1 MLRNKTMIQKKQF
14 LGAFIMAAAFAGYT
28 FNGYADNGLIT
39 YSANTGT
46 KEVKYFGTLKK
57 ESFDVAMLLADKY
70 AKGKKIETIKV
81 PFPKDAEI
89 SNVKIWMTKKL
100 ALANKKNVADV
111 MTLDATMDD
120 STAIVKLATPYTI
133 DSDTL
138 YIGYSFDIDELTDR
152 TQLPISLIN
161 EKGVQGL
168 WTHSNR
174 TYRAWMD
181 KSTYGCSA
189 MQVELSGFNANDA
202 YFEGF
207 KDYYN
212 QVNIATPIKLT
223 LLNRGYKGIK
233 SIDYS
238 YSVGDKKGS
247 DRLTLDA
254 PIPAYLNASTEF
266 TITLPAIETKG
277 KYPVTFSIDKVN
289 GEANS
294 ETATANSTMAI
305 YNKLPKHRPVMEEFT
320 GTWCGNCARGWVGLE
335 VMTRL
340 HPDFIALAYHSGD
353 VMQVMPVDRFLGFNK
368 DLGYPSANLDRSYTE
383 LDPYY
388 GVSME
393 PFGIEEEWKKQA
405 EILAPASLETEA
417 AFTPDGKN
425 IKAKATLEF
434 PEAAND
440 ADKYSVEFV
449 LVADSLHGEGQAWEQ
464 SNYLEDNDTKAHFPF
479 PEADIFFAGSSSIP
493 NMHYNDVVV
502 ATTRLR
508 DGLIKLPAKVEA
520 EKAFSIEGTI
530 SEVDSIKNMANYP
543 VIQDSKNLRIVAL
556 LINEKG
562 QIVNGAKAKV
572 TGYETTGIRNINTNA
587 AEADV
592 PAIYNLQGH
601 RLQTMQ
607 KGLNIIRTKD
617 GKTKK
622 VML

>member
-1 MLRNKTMIQKKQF
+1 MIQKKHF
-14 LGAFIMAAAFAGYT
+14 IGAFIMAAAFAGYT
-28 FNGYADNGLIT
+28 FNGYANDGLVT

-46 KEVKYFGTLKK
+46 KEVKYFGTAKK

-70 AKGKKIETIKV
+70 TKGKKIETIKV
-81 PFPKDAEI
+81 PFPKNAEI
-89 SNVKIWMTKKL
+89 GNVKIWLTKKL
-100 ALANKKNVADV
+100 TLENKKNVADV
-111 MTLDATMDD
+111 MSLDATMDD
-120 STAIVKLATPYTI
+120 STAIVKFATPYTI

-138 YIGYSFDIDELTDR
+138 YIGYSFDVVELTER

-168 WTHSNR
+168 WTHSSR
-174 TYRAWMD
+174 TYRSWLD

-212 QVNIATPIKLT
+212 QVNIATPINLT
-223 LLNRGYKGIK
+223 LLNRGYNGIK

-238 YSVGDKKGS
+238 YSVGDKKVS

-254 PIPAYLNASTEF
+254 PIPACLNASTEF
-266 TITLPAIETKG
+266 TVTLPAIEAKG

-294 ETATANSTMAI
+294 EVATANSTMAI

-320 GTWCGNCARGWVGLE
+320 GTWCGNCARGWIGLE

-353 VMQVMPVDRFLGFNK
+353 VMQVIDQKLFLGFDTENPS
-368 DLGYPSANLDRSYTE
+368 YPMANIDRVYTDI
-383 LDPYY
+383 DPYY
-388 GVSME
+388 GADMT
-393 PFGIEEEWKKQA
+393 PFGIEELWNKRA

-417 AFTPDGKN
+417 AFTPDGKD

-449 LVADSLHGEGQAWEQ
+449 LVTDGLHGEGQAWEQ
-464 SNYLEDNDTKAHFPF
+464 SNYLEENEKGDYPF

-508 DGLIKLPAKVEA
+508 NGLIKLPAKVEA

-556 LINEKG
+556 LLNEKG

-587 AEADV
+587 AEVDV

>member
-1 MLRNKTMIQKKQF
+1 MIQKKHF
-14 LGAFIMAAAFAGYT
+14 IGAFIMAAAFAGYT
-28 FNGYADNGLIT
+28 FNGYADNGLVT

-46 KEVKYFGTLKK
+46 KEVKYFGTAKK

-70 AKGKKIETIKV
+70 TKGKKIETIKV
-81 PFPKDAEI
+81 PFPKNAEI
-89 SNVKIWMTKKL
+89 GNVKIWLTKKL
-100 ALANKKNVADV
+100 TLENKKNVADV
-111 MTLDATMDD
+111 MSLDATMDD
-120 STAIVKLATPYTI
+120 STAIVKFATPYTI

-138 YIGYSFDIDELTDR
+138 YIGYSFDVVELTER

-168 WTHSNR
+168 WTHSSR
-174 TYRAWMD
+174 TYRSWLD

-212 QVNIATPIKLT
+212 QVNIATPINLT
-223 LLNRGYKGIK
+223 LLNRGYNGIK

-238 YSVGDKKGS
+238 YSVGDKKVS
-247 DRLTLDA
+247 DHLTLDA
-254 PIPAYLNASTEF
+254 PIPACLNASTEF
-266 TITLPAIETKG
+266 TVTLPAIEAKG

-294 ETATANSTMAI
+294 EVATANSTMAI

-320 GTWCGNCARGWVGLE
+320 GTWCGNCARGWIGLE

-353 VMQVMPVDRFLGFNK
+353 VMQVIDQKQFLGFDTENPS
-368 DLGYPSANLDRSYTE
+368 YPMANIDRVYTDI
-383 LDPYY
+383 DPYY
-388 GVSME
+388 GADMT
-393 PFGIEEEWKKQA
+393 PFGIEEIWKKQA

-417 AFTPDGKN
+417 AFTPDGKD
-425 IKAKATLEF
+425 IKAKAILEF
-434 PEAAND
+434 PEDAND

-449 LVADSLHGEGQAWEQ
+449 LVTDGLHGEGQAWEQ
-464 SNYLEDNDTKAHFPF
+464 SNYLEENEKGDYPF

-508 DGLIKLPAKVEA
+508 NGLIKLPAKVEA

-530 SEVDSIKNMANYP
+530 TEVDSIKNMANYP

-556 LINEKG
+556 LLNEKG
-562 QIVNGAKAKV
+562 EIVNGAQAKV
-572 TGYETTGIRNINTNA
+572 TGYETTGIRNINNNA

-622 VML
+622 VMR

>member
-1 MLRNKTMIQKKQF
+1 MIQKKHF
-14 LGAFIMAAAFAGYT
+14 LGAFIMAAAFAGYSSDS
-28 FNGYADNGLIT
+28 YADNGLIT
-39 YSANTGT
+39 YSANNGT
-46 KEVKYFGTLKK
+46 KEVKYFGTNKK

-89 SNVKIWMTKKL
+89 GNVKIWLTKKL
-100 ALANKKNVADV
+100 TLVNKKNVPDV
-111 MTLDATMDD
+111 MSLDATMND
-120 STAIVKLATPYTI
+120 STAIVKLTTPYTI

-138 YIGYSFDIDELTDR
+138 YIGYSFDVVELTDK

-174 TYRAWMD
+174 TYRSWLD

-189 MQVELSGFNANDA
+189 IQVELSGFNANDA

-223 LLNRGYKGIK
+223 LLNRGYNGIK

-247 DRLTLDA
+247 DRLTLDT

-266 TITLPAIETKG
+266 TITLPAIEAKG

-289 GEANS
+289 GETNS
-294 ETATANSTMAI
+294 ETATANSTMEI
-305 YNKLPKHRPVMEEFT
+305 FNKLPKHRPVMEEFT
-320 GTWCGNCARGWVGLE
+320 GTWCGNCARGWIGLE

-353 VMQVMPVDRFLGFNK
+353 VMQVMPVNSFPGFNK
-368 DLGYPSANLDRSYTE
+368 DLGYPSANLDRSYEE

-464 SNYLEDNDTKAHFPF
+464 SNYLEDNDIKDNYPF
-479 PEADIFFAGSSSIP
+479 PEANIFFAGSSSIQ

-530 SEVDSIKNMANYP
+530 SEVDSIKNEANYP

-592 PAIYNLQGH
+592 PAIYNIQGH

>member
-1 MLRNKTMIQKKQF
+1 MIQKKHF
-14 LGAFIMAAAFAGYT
+14 LGAFIMAAAFAGYSSDS
-28 FNGYADNGLIT
+28 YADNGLIT
-39 YSANTGT
+39 YSANNGT
-46 KEVKYFGTLKK
+46 KEVKYFGTNKK

-89 SNVKIWMTKKL
+89 GNVKIWLTKKL
-100 ALANKKNVADV
+100 TLVNKKNVPDV
-111 MTLDATMDD
+111 MSLDAKMDD

-138 YIGYSFDIDELTDR
+138 YIGYSFDVVELTDK

-174 TYRAWMD
+174 TYRSWMD
-181 KSTYGCSA
+181 KSLYGCSA
-189 MQVELSGFNANDA
+189 IQVELSGFNANDA

-223 LLNRGYKGIK
+223 LLNRGYNGIK

-247 DRLTLDA
+247 DRLTLDT
-254 PIPAYLNASTEF
+254 PTPAYLNASTEF
-266 TITLPAIETKG
+266 TITLPAIEAKG

-320 GTWCGNCARGWVGLE
+320 GTWCGNCARGWIGLE

-353 VMQVMPVDRFLGFNK
+353 VMQVIDQKLFLGFDTENPS
-368 DLGYPSANLDRSYTE
+368 YPMANIDRVYTDI
-383 LDPYY
+383 DPYY
-388 GVSME
+388 GADMT
-393 PFGIEEEWKKQA
+393 PFGIEKLWKKQA

-425 IKAKATLEF
+425 IKAKAILEF

-464 SNYLEDNDTKAHFPF
+464 SNYLEDNDTQSNYPF
-479 PEADIFFAGSSSIP
+479 PEANIFFAGSSSIP

-520 EKAFSIEGTI
+520 EKAFCIEGTI
-530 SEVDSIKNMANYP
+530 SEVDTIKNKANYP

-556 LINEKG
+556 LLNEKG

>member
-1 MLRNKTMIQKKQF
+1 MIQKKHF
-14 LGAFIMAAAFAGYT
+14 IGAFIMAAAFAGYT
-28 FNGYADNGLIT
+28 FNGYADNGLVT

-46 KEVKYFGTLKK
+46 KEVKYFGTAKK

-70 AKGKKIETIKV
+70 TKGKKIETIKV
-81 PFPKDAEI
+81 PFPKNAEI
-89 SNVKIWMTKKL
+89 GNVKIWLTKKL
-100 ALANKKNVADV
+100 TLENKKNVADV
-111 MTLDATMDD
+111 MSLDATMDD
-120 STAIVKLATPYTI
+120 STAIVKFATPYTI

-138 YIGYSFDIDELTDR
+138 YIGYSFDVVELTER

-168 WTHSNR
+168 WTHSSR
-174 TYRAWMD
+174 TYRSWLD
-181 KSTYGCSA
+181 KSIYGCSA
-189 MQVELSGFNANDA
+189 IQVELSGFNANDA

-212 QVNIATPIKLT
+212 QVNIATPINLT
-223 LLNRGYKGIK
+223 LLNRGYNGIK

-238 YSVGDKKGS
+238 YSVGDKKVS
-247 DRLTLDA
+247 DHLTLDA
-254 PIPAYLNASTEF
+254 PIPACLNASTEF
-266 TITLPAIETKG
+266 TVTLPAIEAKG

-294 ETATANSTMAI
+294 EVATANSTMAI

-320 GTWCGNCARGWVGLE
+320 GTWCGNCARGWIGLE

-353 VMQVMPVDRFLGFNK
+353 VMQVIDQKNFLGFDTENPA
-368 DLGYPSANLDRSYTE
+368 YPMANIDRVYTDI
-383 LDPYY
+383 DPYY
-388 GVSME
+388 GADMT
-393 PFGIEEEWKKQA
+393 PFGIEEIWKKQA

-417 AFTPDGKN
+417 AFTPDGKD
-425 IKAKATLEF
+425 IKAKAILEF
-434 PEAAND
+434 PEDAND

-449 LVADSLHGEGQAWEQ
+449 LVTDGLHGEGQAWEQ
-464 SNYLEDNDTKAHFPF
+464 SNYLEENEKGDYPF

-508 DGLIKLPAKVEA
+508 NGLIKLPAKVEA

-530 SEVDSIKNMANYP
+530 TEVDSIKNMANYP

-556 LINEKG
+556 LLNEKG
-562 QIVNGAKAKV
+562 EIVNGAQAKV
-572 TGYETTGIRNINTNA
+572 TGYETTGIRNINNNA

-622 VML
+622 VMR

>member
-1 MLRNKTMIQKKQF
+1 MIQKKHF
-14 LGAFIMAAAFAGYT
+14 LGAFIIAAAFAGYT
-28 FNGYADNGLIT
+28 FNSYADNGLIK

-46 KEVKYFGTLKK
+46 KEVKYFGSMKK
-57 ESFDVAMLLADKY
+57 ESYDVAMLLTDKQ
-70 AKGKKIETIKV
+70 AKGKKIESIKV

-89 SNVKIWMTKKL
+89 SNIKIWITKKL
-100 ALANKKNVADV
+100 TLKGKDNVADV
-111 MTLDATMDD
+111 MSMAATMDD

-133 DSDTL
+133 DSDSL
-138 YIGYSFDIDELTDR
+138 YIGYSFDVDTLTDK
-152 TQLPISLIN
+152 TKIPVSLIN

-168 WTHSNR
+168 WMHSSR
-174 TYRAWMD
+174 TYRKWLD
-181 KSTYGCSA
+181 KATYGCSA
-189 MQVELSGFNANDA
+189 MQVEMSGFEANVA

-212 QVNIATPIKLT
+212 QVNIATQIKLT
-223 LLNRGYKGIK
+223 LLNRGYNGIK

-238 YSVGDKKGS
+238 YSVGDKKVS
-247 DRLTLDA
+247 DHLTLEA
-254 PIPAYLNASTEF
+254 PIPACLNASTEF

-294 ETATANSTMAI
+294 VTATANSTLAI

-320 GTWCGNCARGWVGLE
+320 GTWCGNCARGWIGLE

-353 VMQVMPVDRFLGFNK
+353 VMQVIDQKLFLGFDTENPS
-368 DLGYPSANLDRSYTE
+368 YPMANIDRVYTDI
-383 LDPYY
+383 DPYY
-388 GVSME
+388 GAEMT
-393 PFGIEEEWKKQA
+393 PFGIEELWTKQA

-417 AFTPDGKN
+417 AFTTDGKD
-425 IKAKATLEF
+425 IKAKAILEF
-434 PEAAND
+434 PEDIND

-449 LVADSLHGEGQAWEQ
+449 LVTDSLHGEGQAWEQ
-464 SNYLEDNDTKAHFPF
+464 SNYLEENEKGDYPF
-479 PEADIFFAGSSSIP
+479 PEADIFFSGSSSIP

-520 EKAFSIEGTI
+520 EKAFTIEGTI
-530 SEVDSIKNMANYP
+530 AEVDSIKNMANYP

-556 LINEKG
+556 LLNEKG
-562 QIVNGAKAKV
+562 QIMNGAKAKV

>member
-1 MLRNKTMIQKKQF
+1 MIQKKHF
-14 LGAFIMAAAFAGYT
+14 FGAFIMAAAFAGYT

-46 KEVKYFGTLKK
+46 KEVKYFGTNKK

-70 AKGKKIETIKV
+70 TKGKKIETIKV
-81 PFPKDAEI
+81 PFPKNAEI
-89 SNVKIWMTKKL
+89 GNVKIWLTKKL
-100 ALANKKNVADV
+100 TLENKKNVADV
-111 MTLDATMDD
+111 MSLDATMDD
-120 STAIVKLATPYTI
+120 STAIVKFATPYTI

-138 YIGYSFDIDELTDR
+138 YIGYSFDVVELTER

-168 WTHSNR
+168 WTHSSR
-174 TYRAWMD
+174 TYRSWLD

-212 QVNIATPIKLT
+212 QVNIATPINLT
-223 LLNRGYKGIK
+223 LLNRGYNGIK

-238 YSVGDKKGS
+238 YSVGDKKVS
-247 DRLTLDA
+247 DHLTLEA
-254 PIPAYLNASTEF
+254 PIPACLNASTEF
-266 TITLPAIETKG
+266 TVTLPAIEAKG

-294 ETATANSTMAI
+294 EVATANSTMAI

-320 GTWCGNCARGWVGLE
+320 GTWCGNCARGWIGLE

-353 VMQVMPVDRFLGFNK
+353 VMQVIDQKDFLGFDTENPA
-368 DLGYPSANLDRSYTE
+368 YPMANIDRVYTDI
-383 LDPYY
+383 DPYY
-388 GVSME
+388 GADMT
-393 PFGIEEEWKKQA
+393 PFGIEEIWKKQA

-417 AFTPDGKN
+417 AFTPDGKD
-425 IKAKATLEF
+425 IKAKAILEF
-434 PEAAND
+434 PEDTND

-449 LVADSLHGEGQAWEQ
+449 LVTDGLHGEGQAWEQ
-464 SNYLEDNDTKAHFPF
+464 SNYLEENEKGDYPF

-508 DGLIKLPAKVEA
+508 NGLIKLPAKVEA

-530 SEVDSIKNMANYP
+530 TEVDSIKNMANYP

-556 LINEKG
+556 LLNEKG
-562 QIVNGAKAKV
+562 EIVNGAQAKV
-572 TGYETTGIRNINTNA
+572 TGYETTGIRNFNNNA
-587 AEADV
+587 TEADV

>member
-1 MLRNKTMIQKKQF
+1 MIQKKHF

-28 FNGYADNGLIT
+28 FNGYANDGLVT

-46 KEVKYFGTLKK
+46 KEVKYFGTAKK

-70 AKGKKIETIKV
+70 TKGKKIETIKV
-81 PFPKDAEI
+81 PFPKNAEI
-89 SNVKIWMTKKL
+89 GNVKIWLTKKL

-120 STAIVKLATPYTI
+120 STAIVKFATPYTI

-138 YIGYSFDIDELTDR
+138 YIGYSFDVVELTER

-168 WTHSNR
+168 WTHSSR
-174 TYRAWMD
+174 TYRSWLD

-212 QVNIATPIKLT
+212 QVNIATPINLT
-223 LLNRGYKGIK
+223 LLNRGYNGIK

-238 YSVGDKKGS
+238 YSVGDKKVS
-247 DRLTLDA
+247 DHLTLDA
-254 PIPAYLNASTEF
+254 PIPACLNASTEF
-266 TITLPAIETKG
+266 TVTLPAIEAKG

-294 ETATANSTMAI
+294 EVATANSTMAI

-320 GTWCGNCARGWVGLE
+320 GTWCGNCARGWIGLE

-353 VMQVMPVDRFLGFNK
+353 VMQVIDQKLFLGFDTENPS
-368 DLGYPSANLDRSYTE
+368 YPMANIDRVYTDI
-383 LDPYY
+383 DPYY
-388 GVSME
+388 GADMT
-393 PFGIEEEWKKQA
+393 PFGIEEIWKKQA

-417 AFTPDGKN
+417 AFTPDGKD
-425 IKAKATLEF
+425 IKAKAILEF
-434 PEAAND
+434 PEDAND

-449 LVADSLHGEGQAWEQ
+449 LVTDGLHGEGQAWEQ
-464 SNYLEDNDTKAHFPF
+464 SNYLEENEKGDYPF

-530 SEVDSIKNMANYP
+530 TEVDSIKNMANYP
-543 VIQDSKNLRIVAL
+543 VIQDSKNLRIAAL
-556 LINEKG
+556 LLNEKG
-562 QIVNGAKAKV
+562 EIVNGAQAKV
-572 TGYETTGIRNINTNA
+572 TGYETTGIRNINNNA

>member
-1 MLRNKTMIQKKQF
+1 MIQKKHF
-14 LGAFIMAAAFAGYT
+14 IGAFIMAAAFAGYT
-28 FNGYADNGLIT
+28 FNGYANDGLVT

-46 KEVKYFGTLKK
+46 KEVKYFGTAKK

-70 AKGKKIETIKV
+70 TKGKKIETIKV
-81 PFPKDAEI
+81 PFPKNAEI
-89 SNVKIWMTKKL
+89 GNVKIWLTKKL
-100 ALANKKNVADV
+100 TLENKKNVADV

-120 STAIVKLATPYTI
+120 STAIVKFATPYTI

-138 YIGYSFDIDELTDR
+138 YIGYSFDVVELTER

-168 WTHSNR
+168 WTHSSR
-174 TYRAWMD
+174 TYRSWLD

-212 QVNIATPIKLT
+212 QVNIATPINLT
-223 LLNRGYKGIK
+223 LLNRGYNGIK

-238 YSVGDKKGS
+238 YSVGDKKVS
-247 DRLTLDA
+247 DHLTLDA
-254 PIPAYLNASTEF
+254 PIPACLNASNEF
-266 TITLPAIETKG
+266 TVTLPAIEAKG

-294 ETATANSTMAI
+294 EVATANSTMAI

-320 GTWCGNCARGWVGLE
+320 GTWCGNCARGWIGLE

-353 VMQVMPVDRFLGFNK
+353 VMQVIDQKNFLGFDTENPA
-368 DLGYPSANLDRSYTE
+368 YPMANIDRVYTDI
-383 LDPYY
+383 DPYY
-388 GVSME
+388 GADMT
-393 PFGIEEEWKKQA
+393 PFGIEEIWKKQA

-417 AFTPDGKN
+417 AFTPDGKD
-425 IKAKATLEF
+425 IKAKAILEF
-434 PEAAND
+434 PEDVND

-449 LVADSLHGEGQAWEQ
+449 LVTDGLHGEGQAWEQ
-464 SNYLEDNDTKAHFPF
+464 SNYLEENEKGDYPF

-520 EKAFSIEGTI
+520 EKAFCIEGTI
-530 SEVDSIKNMANYP
+530 TEVDSIKNMANYP

-556 LINEKG
+556 LLNEKG
-562 QIVNGAKAKV
+562 EIVNGAQAKV
-572 TGYETTGIRNINTNA
+572 TGYETTGIRNINNNA

>member
-1 MLRNKTMIQKKQF
+1 MIQKKHF

-28 FNGYADNGLIT
+28 FNGYANDGLVT

-46 KEVKYFGTLKK
+46 KEVKYFGTAKK

-70 AKGKKIETIKV
+70 TKGKKIETIKV
-81 PFPKDAEI
+81 PFPKNAEI
-89 SNVKIWMTKKL
+89 GNVKIWLTKKL
-100 ALANKKNVADV
+100 TLENKKNVADV

-120 STAIVKLATPYTI
+120 STAIVKFATPYTI

-138 YIGYSFDIDELTDR
+138 YIGYSFDVVELTER

-168 WTHSNR
+168 WTHSSR
-174 TYRAWMD
+174 TYRSWLD

-223 LLNRGYKGIK
+223 LLNRGYNGIK

-238 YSVGDKKGS
+238 YSVGDKKVS
-247 DRLTLDA
+247 DHLTLDA
-254 PIPAYLNASTEF
+254 PIPACLNASTEF
-266 TITLPAIETKG
+266 TVTLPAIEAKG

-294 ETATANSTMAI
+294 EVATANSTMAI

-320 GTWCGNCARGWVGLE
+320 GTWCGNCARGWIGLE

-353 VMQVMPVDRFLGFNK
+353 VMQVIDQKQFLGFDTENPS
-368 DLGYPSANLDRSYTE
+368 YPMANIDRVYTDI
-383 LDPYY
+383 DPYY
-388 GVSME
+388 GADMT
-393 PFGIEEEWKKQA
+393 PFGIEEIWKKQA

-417 AFTPDGKN
+417 AFTPDGN
-425 IKAKATLEF
+425 DIKAKAILEF
-434 PEAAND
+434 PEDAND

-449 LVADSLHGEGQAWEQ
+449 LVTDGLHGEGQAWEQ
-464 SNYLEDNDTKAHFPF
+464 SNYLEENEKGDYPF

-556 LINEKG
+556 LLNEKG
-562 QIVNGAKAKV
+562 QIVNGAQAKV
-572 TGYETTGIRNINTNA
+572 TGYETTGIRNINNNA

>member
-1 MLRNKTMIQKKQF
+1 MIQKKHF

-28 FNGYADNGLIT
+28 FNGYANDGLVT

-46 KEVKYFGTLKK
+46 KEVKYFGTAKK

-70 AKGKKIETIKV
+70 TKGKKIETIKV
-81 PFPKDAEI
+81 PFPKNAEI
-89 SNVKIWMTKKL
+89 GNVKIWLTKKL
-100 ALANKKNVADV
+100 TLENKKNVADV
-111 MTLDATMDD
+111 MSLDATMDD
-120 STAIVKLATPYTI
+120 STAIVKFATPYTI

-138 YIGYSFDIDELTDR
+138 YIGYSFDVVELTER

-168 WTHSNR
+168 WTHSSR
-174 TYRAWMD
+174 TYRSWLD

-212 QVNIATPIKLT
+212 QVNIATPINLT
-223 LLNRGYKGIK
+223 LLNRGYNGIK

-238 YSVGDKKGS
+238 YSVGDKKVS
-247 DRLTLDA
+247 DHLTLDA
-254 PIPAYLNASTEF
+254 PIPACLNASTEF
-266 TITLPAIETKG
+266 TVTLPAIEAKG

-294 ETATANSTMAI
+294 EVATANSTMAI

-320 GTWCGNCARGWVGLE
+320 GTWCGNCARGWIGLE

-353 VMQVMPVDRFLGFNK
+353 VMQVIDQKNFLGFDTENPS
-368 DLGYPSANLDRSYTE
+368 YPMANIDRVYTDI
-383 LDPYY
+383 DPYY
-388 GVSME
+388 GADMT
-393 PFGIEEEWKKQA
+393 PFGIEKLWKKQA

-417 AFTPDGKN
+417 AFTPDGKD
-425 IKAKATLEF
+425 IKAKAILEF
-434 PEAAND
+434 PEDAND
-440 ADKYSVEFV
+440 ADKYSIEFV
-449 LVADSLHGEGQAWEQ
+449 LVTDGLHGEGQAWEQ
-464 SNYLEDNDTKAHFPF
+464 SNYLEENEKGDYPF

-520 EKAFSIEGTI
+520 EKAFCIEGTI
-530 SEVDSIKNMANYP
+530 TEVDSIKNMANYP

-556 LINEKG
+556 LLNEKG
-562 QIVNGAKAKV
+562 EIVNGAQAKV

-622 VML
+622 VMR

>member
-1 MLRNKTMIQKKQF
+1 MIQKKHF

-28 FNGYADNGLIT
+28 FNGYANDGLVT

-46 KEVKYFGTLKK
+46 KEVKYFGTAKK

-70 AKGKKIETIKV
+70 TKGKKIETIKV
-81 PFPKDAEI
+81 PFPKNAEI
-89 SNVKIWMTKKL
+89 GNVKIWLTKKL
-100 ALANKKNVADV
+100 TLENKKNVADV

-138 YIGYSFDIDELTDR
+138 YIGYSFDVVELTER

-168 WTHSNR
+168 WTHSSR
-174 TYRAWMD
+174 TYRSWLD

-212 QVNIATPIKLT
+212 QVNIATPINLT
-223 LLNRGYKGIK
+223 LLNRGYNGIK

-238 YSVGDKKGS
+238 YSVGDKKVS
-247 DRLTLDA
+247 DHLTLEA
-254 PIPAYLNASTEF
+254 PIPACLNASTEF
-266 TITLPAIETKG
+266 TVTVPAIEAKG
-277 KYPVTFSIDKVN
+277 KYPVTFSLDKVN

-294 ETATANSTMAI
+294 EVATANSTMAI

-320 GTWCGNCARGWVGLE
+320 GTWCGNCARGWIGLE

-353 VMQVMPVDRFLGFNK
+353 VMQVIDQKLFLGFDTENPS
-368 DLGYPSANLDRSYTE
+368 YPMANIDRVYTDI
-383 LDPYY
+383 DPYY
-388 GVSME
+388 GADMT
-393 PFGIEEEWKKQA
+393 PFGIEEIWKKQA

-417 AFTPDGKN
+417 AFTPDGKD
-425 IKAKATLEF
+425 IKAKAILEF
-434 PEAAND
+434 PEDTND

-449 LVADSLHGEGQAWEQ
+449 LVTDGLHGEGQAWEQ
-464 SNYLEDNDTKAHFPF
+464 SNYLEENEKGDYPF

-520 EKAFSIEGTI
+520 EKAFTIEGTI
-530 SEVDSIKNMANYP
+530 AEVDSIKNMANYP

-556 LINEKG
+556 LLNEKG
-562 QIVNGAKAKV
+562 EIVNGAQAKV

-587 AEADV
+587 TEADV

>member
-1 MLRNKTMIQKKQF
+1 MIQKKHF

-28 FNGYADNGLIT
+28 FNGYANDGLVT

-46 KEVKYFGTLKK
+46 KEVKYFGTAKK

-70 AKGKKIETIKV
+70 TKGKKIETIKV
-81 PFPKDAEI
+81 PFPKNAEI
-89 SNVKIWMTKKL
+89 GNVKIWLTKKL
-100 ALANKKNVADV
+100 TLENKKNVADV

-120 STAIVKLATPYTI
+120 STAIVKFATPYTI

-138 YIGYSFDIDELTDR
+138 YIGYSFDVVELTER

-168 WTHSNR
+168 WTHSSR
-174 TYRAWMD
+174 TYRSWLD

-223 LLNRGYKGIK
+223 LLNRGYNGIK

-238 YSVGDKKGS
+238 YSVGDKKVS
-247 DRLTLDA
+247 DHLTLDA
-254 PIPAYLNASTEF
+254 PIPACLNASTEF
-266 TITLPAIETKG
+266 TVTLPAIEAKG

-294 ETATANSTMAI
+294 EVATANSTMAI

-320 GTWCGNCARGWVGLE
+320 GTWCGNCARGWIGLE

-353 VMQVMPVDRFLGFNK
+353 VMQVIDQKNFLGFDTENPA
-368 DLGYPSANLDRSYTE
+368 YPMANIDRVYTDI
-383 LDPYY
+383 DPYY
-388 GVSME
+388 GADMT
-393 PFGIEEEWKKQA
+393 PFGIEEIWKKQA

-417 AFTPDGKN
+417 AFTPDGKD
-425 IKAKATLEF
+425 IKAKAILEF
-434 PEAAND
+434 PEDVND

-449 LVADSLHGEGQAWEQ
+449 LVTDGLHGEGQAWEQ
-464 SNYLEDNDTKAHFPF
+464 SNYLEENEKGDYPF

-508 DGLIKLPAKVEA
+508 NGLIKLPAKVEA

-556 LINEKG
+556 LLNEKG
-562 QIVNGAKAKV
+562 QIVNGAQAKV

>member
-1 MLRNKTMIQKKQF
+1 MIQKKHF

-28 FNGYADNGLIT
+28 FNGYANDGLVT

-46 KEVKYFGTLKK
+46 KEVKYFGTAKK

-70 AKGKKIETIKV
+70 TKGKKIETIKV
-81 PFPKDAEI
+81 PFPKNAEI
-89 SNVKIWMTKKL
+89 GNVKIWLTKKL
-100 ALANKKNVADV
+100 TLENKKNVADV

-120 STAIVKLATPYTI
+120 STAIVKFATPYTI

-138 YIGYSFDIDELTDR
+138 YIGYSFDVVELTER

-168 WTHSNR
+168 WTHSSR
-174 TYRAWMD
+174 TYRSWLD

-212 QVNIATPIKLT
+212 QVNIATPINLT
-223 LLNRGYKGIK
+223 LLNRGYNGIK

-238 YSVGDKKGS
+238 YSVGDKKVS
-247 DRLTLDA
+247 DHLTLDA
-254 PIPAYLNASTEF
+254 PIPACLNASTEF
-266 TITLPAIETKG
+266 TVTLPAIEAKG

-294 ETATANSTMAI
+294 EVATANSTMAI

-320 GTWCGNCARGWVGLE
+320 GTWCGNCARGWIGLE

-353 VMQVMPVDRFLGFNK
+353 VMQVIDQKQFLGFDTENPS
-368 DLGYPSANLDRSYTE
+368 YPMANIDRVYTDI
-383 LDPYY
+383 DPYY
-388 GVSME
+388 GADMT
-393 PFGIEEEWKKQA
+393 PFGIEELWNKRA

-417 AFTPDGKN
+417 AFTPDGKD

-449 LVADSLHGEGQAWEQ
+449 LVTDGLHGEGQAWEQ
-464 SNYLEDNDTKAHFPF
+464 SNYLEENEKSDYPF

-508 DGLIKLPAKVEA
+508 NGLIKLPAKVEA
-520 EKAFSIEGTI
+520 EKAFCIEGTI
-530 SEVDSIKNMANYP
+530 TEVDSIKNMANYP

-556 LINEKG
+556 LLNEKG

-572 TGYETTGIRNINTNA
+572 TGYETTGIRNINNNA

>member
-1 MLRNKTMIQKKQF
+1 MIQKKHF
-14 LGAFIMAAAFAGYT
+14 LGAIIMAAAFAGYSSDS
-28 FNGYADNGLIT
+28 YADNGLIT
-39 YSANTGT
+39 YSANNGT
-46 KEVKYFGTLKK
+46 KEVKYFGTNKK

-89 SNVKIWMTKKL
+89 GNVKIWLTKKL
-100 ALANKKNVADV
+100 TLVNKKNVPDV
-111 MTLDATMDD
+111 MSLDAKMDD

-138 YIGYSFDIDELTDR
+138 YIGYSFDVVELTDK

-174 TYRAWMD
+174 TYRSWMD

-223 LLNRGYKGIK
+223 LLNRGYNGIK

-254 PIPAYLNASTEF
+254 PIQACLNASTEF

-294 ETATANSTMAI
+294 VTATANSTLAI

-320 GTWCGNCARGWVGLE
+320 GTWCGNCARGWIGLE

-353 VMQVMPVDRFLGFNK
+353 VMQVIDQKLFLGFDTENPS
-368 DLGYPSANLDRSYTE
+368 YPMANIDRVYTDI
-383 LDPYY
+383 DPYY
-388 GVSME
+388 GADMT
-393 PFGIEEEWKKQA
+393 PFGIEELWTKQA
-405 EILAPASLETEA
+405 EILAPACLETEA
-417 AFTPDGKN
+417 AFTPDGKD
-425 IKAKATLEF
+425 IKAKAILEF
-434 PEAAND
+434 PEDVND

-449 LVADSLHGEGQAWEQ
+449 LVTDSLHGEGQAWEQ
-464 SNYLEDNDTKAHFPF
+464 SNYLEENEKGDYPY
-479 PEADIFFAGSSSIP
+479 PEADIFFSGSSSIP

-520 EKAFSIEGTI
+520 EKAFTIEGTI
-530 SEVDSIKNMANYP
+530 AEVDSIKNMANYP

-556 LINEKG
+556 LLNEKG

-587 AEADV
+587 TEADV

>member
-1 MLRNKTMIQKKQF
+1 MIQKKHF

-28 FNGYADNGLIT
+28 FNGYANDGLVT

-46 KEVKYFGTLKK
+46 KEVKYFGTAKK

-70 AKGKKIETIKV
+70 TKGKKIESIKV
-81 PFPKDAEI
+81 PFPKNAEI
-89 SNVKIWMTKKL
+89 GNVKIWLTKKL

-120 STAIVKLATPYTI
+120 STAIVKFATPYTI

-138 YIGYSFDIDELTDR
+138 YIGYSFDVVELTER

-168 WTHSNR
+168 WTHSSR
-174 TYRAWMD
+174 TYRSWLD

-212 QVNIATPIKLT
+212 QVNIATPINLT
-223 LLNRGYKGIK
+223 LLNRGYNGIK

-238 YSVGDKKGS
+238 YSVGDKKVS

-254 PIPAYLNASTEF
+254 PIPACLNASTEF
-266 TITLPAIETKG
+266 TVTLPAIEAKG

-294 ETATANSTMAI
+294 EVATANSTMAI

-320 GTWCGNCARGWVGLE
+320 GTWCGNCARGWIGLE

-353 VMQVMPVDRFLGFNK
+353 VMQVIDQKLFLGFDTENPS
-368 DLGYPSANLDRSYTE
+368 YPMANIDRVYTDI
-383 LDPYY
+383 DPYY
-388 GVSME
+388 GADMT
-393 PFGIEEEWKKQA
+393 PFGIEEIWKKQA

-417 AFTPDGKN
+417 AFTPDGKD
-425 IKAKATLEF
+425 IKAKAILEF
-434 PEAAND
+434 PEDAND

-449 LVADSLHGEGQAWEQ
+449 LVTDGLHGEGQAWEQ
-464 SNYLEDNDTKAHFPF
+464 SNYLEENEKGDYPF

-508 DGLIKLPAKVEA
+508 NGLIKLPAKVEA

-530 SEVDSIKNMANYP
+530 TEVDSIKNMANYP

-556 LINEKG
+556 LLNEKG
-562 QIVNGAKAKV
+562 EIVNGAQAKV
-572 TGYETTGIRNINTNA
+572 TGYETTGIRNINNNA

>member
-1 MLRNKTMIQKKQF
+1 MIQKKHF

-28 FNGYADNGLIT
+28 FNGYANDGLVT

-46 KEVKYFGTLKK
+46 KEVKYFGTAKK

-70 AKGKKIETIKV
+70 TKGKKIETIKV
-81 PFPKDAEI
+81 PFPKNAEI
-89 SNVKIWMTKKL
+89 GNVKIWLTKKL
-100 ALANKKNVADV
+100 TLENKKNVADV

-120 STAIVKLATPYTI
+120 STAIVKFATPYTI

-138 YIGYSFDIDELTDR
+138 YIGYSFDVVELTER

-168 WTHSNR
+168 WTHSSR
-174 TYRAWMD
+174 TYRSWLD

-212 QVNIATPIKLT
+212 QVNIATPINLT
-223 LLNRGYKGIK
+223 LLNRGYNGIK

-238 YSVGDKKGS
+238 YSVGDKKVS
-247 DRLTLDA
+247 DHLTLEA
-254 PIPAYLNASTEF
+254 PIPACLNASTEI

-289 GEANS
+289 GEAIS
-294 ETATANSTMAI
+294 ETATANSTLAI

-320 GTWCGNCARGWVGLE
+320 GTWCGNCARGWIGLE

-340 HPDFIALAYHSGD
+340 HPEFIALAYHSGD
-353 VMQVMPVDRFLGFNK
+353 VMQVIDQKLFLGFDTENPS
-368 DLGYPSANLDRSYTE
+368 YPMANIDRVYTDI
-383 LDPYY
+383 DPYY
-388 GVSME
+388 GADMT
-393 PFGIEEEWKKQA
+393 PFGIEELWKKQA
-405 EILAPASLETEA
+405 EILAPACLETEA
-417 AFTPDGKN
+417 AFTPDGKD
-425 IKAKATLEF
+425 IKAKAILEF
-434 PEAAND
+434 PEDVND

-449 LVADSLHGEGQAWEQ
+449 LVTDSLHGEGQAWEQ
-464 SNYLEDNDTKAHFPF
+464 SNYLEENEKGDYPF

-520 EKAFSIEGTI
+520 EKAFFIEGTI
-530 SEVDSIKNMANYP
+530 AEVDTIKNMANYP

-562 QIVNGAKAKV
+562 EIVNGAQAKV
-572 TGYETTGIRNINTNA
+572 TGYETTGIRNINNNA
-587 AEADV
+587 TEADV
-592 PAIYNLQGH
+592 PAIYNIQGH

>member
-1 MLRNKTMIQKKQF
+1 MIQKKHF

-28 FNGYADNGLIT
+28 FNGYANDGLVT

-46 KEVKYFGTLKK
+46 KEVKYFGTAKK

-70 AKGKKIETIKV
+70 TKGKKIESIKV
-81 PFPKDAEI
+81 PFPKNAEI
-89 SNVKIWMTKKL
+89 SNVKIWLTKKL

-120 STAIVKLATPYTI
+120 STAIVKFATPYTI

-138 YIGYSFDIDELTDR
+138 YIGYSFDVVELTER

-168 WTHSNR
+168 WTHSSR
-174 TYRAWMD
+174 TYRSWLD

-212 QVNIATPIKLT
+212 QVNIATPINLT
-223 LLNRGYKGIK
+223 LLNRGYNGIK

-238 YSVGDKKGS
+238 YSVGDKKVS
-247 DRLTLDA
+247 DHLTLDA
-254 PIPAYLNASTEF
+254 PIPACLNASTEF
-266 TITLPAIETKG
+266 TVTLPAIEAKG

-294 ETATANSTMAI
+294 EVATANSTMAI

-320 GTWCGNCARGWVGLE
+320 GTWCGNCARGWIGLE

-353 VMQVMPVDRFLGFNK
+353 VMQVIDQKLFLGFDTENPS
-368 DLGYPSANLDRSYTE
+368 YPMANIDRVYTDI
-383 LDPYY
+383 DPYY
-388 GVSME
+388 GADMT
-393 PFGIEEEWKKQA
+393 PFGIEEIWKKQA

-417 AFTPDGKN
+417 AFTPDGKD
-425 IKAKATLEF
+425 IKAKAILEF
-434 PEAAND
+434 PEDAND

-449 LVADSLHGEGQAWEQ
+449 LVTDGLHGEGQAWEQ
-464 SNYLEDNDTKAHFPF
+464 SNYLEENEKGDYPF

-508 DGLIKLPAKVEA
+508 NGLIKLPAKVEA
-520 EKAFSIEGTI
+520 EKAFCIEGTI
-530 SEVDSIKNMANYP
+530 TEVDSIKNMANYP

-556 LINEKG
+556 LLNEKG
-562 QIVNGAKAKV
+562 QIVNGAQAKV

-622 VML
+622 VMR

>member
-1 MLRNKTMIQKKQF
+1 MIQKKHF

-28 FNGYADNGLIT
+28 FNGYANDGLVT

-46 KEVKYFGTLKK
+46 KEVKYFGTAKK

-70 AKGKKIETIKV
+70 TKGKKIETIKV
-81 PFPKDAEI
+81 PFPKNAEI
-89 SNVKIWMTKKL
+89 GNVKIWLTKKL
-100 ALANKKNVADV
+100 TLENKKNVADV

-120 STAIVKLATPYTI
+120 STAIVKFATPYTI

-138 YIGYSFDIDELTDR
+138 YIGYSFDVVELTER

-168 WTHSNR
+168 WTHSSR
-174 TYRAWMD
+174 TYRSWLD

-212 QVNIATPIKLT
+212 QVNIATPINLT
-223 LLNRGYKGIK
+223 LLNRGYNGIK

-238 YSVGDKKGS
+238 YSVGDKKVS
-247 DRLTLDA
+247 DHLTLEA
-254 PIPAYLNASTEF
+254 PIPACLNASTEF
-266 TITLPAIETKG
+266 TVTLPAIEAKG

-294 ETATANSTMAI
+294 EVATANSTMAI

-320 GTWCGNCARGWVGLE
+320 GTWCGNCARGWIGLE

-353 VMQVMPVDRFLGFNK
+353 VMQVIDQKNFLGFDTENPA
-368 DLGYPSANLDRSYTE
+368 YPMANIDRVYTDI
-383 LDPYY
+383 DPYY
-388 GVSME
+388 GADMT
-393 PFGIEEEWKKQA
+393 PFGIEEIWKKQA

-417 AFTPDGKN
+417 AFTPDGKD
-425 IKAKATLEF
+425 IKAKAILEF
-434 PEAAND
+434 PEDVND

-449 LVADSLHGEGQAWEQ
+449 LVTDGLHGEGQAWEQ
-464 SNYLEDNDTKAHFPF
+464 SNYLEENEKGDYPF

-508 DGLIKLPAKVEA
+508 NGLIKLPAKVEA

-556 LINEKG
+556 LLNEKG
-562 QIVNGAKAKV
+562 QIVNGAQAKV
-572 TGYETTGIRNINTNA
+572 TGYETTGIRNINNNA

-622 VML
+622 VIL

>member
-1 MLRNKTMIQKKQF
+1 MIQKKHF
-14 LGAFIMAAAFAGYT
+14 LGAIIMAAAFAGYSSDS
-28 FNGYADNGLIT
+28 YADNGLIT
-39 YSANTGT
+39 YSANNGT
-46 KEVKYFGTLKK
+46 KEVKYFGTNKK

-89 SNVKIWMTKKL
+89 GNVKIWLTKKL
-100 ALANKKNVADV
+100 TLVNKKNVPDV
-111 MTLDATMDD
+111 MSLDATMDD
-120 STAIVKLATPYTI
+120 STAVVKLATPYTI

-138 YIGYSFDIDELTDR
+138 YIGYSFDVVELTDK

-174 TYRAWMD
+174 TYRSWLD

-189 MQVELSGFNANDA
+189 IQVELSGFNANDA

-223 LLNRGYKGIK
+223 LLNRGYNGIK

-266 TITLPAIETKG
+266 TITLPAIEAKG

-289 GEANS
+289 GETNS
-294 ETATANSTMAI
+294 ETATANSTMEI
-305 YNKLPKHRPVMEEFT
+305 FNKLPKHRPVMEEFT
-320 GTWCGNCARGWVGLE
+320 GTWCGNCARGWIGLE

-353 VMQVMPVDRFLGFNK
+353 VMQVMPVNSFPGFNK
-368 DLGYPSANLDRSYTE
+368 DLGYPSANLDRSYEE

-464 SNYLEDNDTKAHFPF
+464 SNYLEDNDIKDNYPF
-479 PEADIFFAGSSSIP
+479 PEANIFFAGSSSIQ

-530 SEVDSIKNMANYP
+530 SEVDSIKNEANYP

-572 TGYETTGIRNINTNA
+572 TGYETTGIRNINNNA
-587 AEADV
+587 TEADV

>member
-1 MLRNKTMIQKKQF
+1 MIQKKQF
-14 LGAFIMAAAFAGYT
+14 LGAFIMAAAFACYT
-28 FNGYADNGLIT
+28 FNSYADNGLIT

-46 KEVKYFGTLKK
+46 KKVKYFGTEKK

-111 MTLDATMDD
+111 MSLDATMDD

-138 YIGYSFDIDELTDR
+138 YIGYSFDVVELTEK
-152 TQLPISLIN
+152 TALPISLIN

-168 WTHSNR
+168 WVHSNR
-174 TYRAWMD
+174 TYRAWLD
-181 KSTYGCSA
+181 KSLYGCSA

-202 YFEGF
+202 YFDGF

-212 QVNIATPIKLT
+212 QTNTTTPIKLT
-223 LLNRGYKGIK
+223 LLNRGYNGIK

-254 PIPAYLNASTEF
+254 PIPACLNASTEF

-277 KYPVTFSIDKVN
+277 KYPVSFSIDKVN

-294 ETATANSTMAI
+294 EVATANSTIAI

-320 GTWCGNCARGWVGLE
+320 GTWCGNCARGWIGLE

-353 VMQVMPVDRFLGFNK
+353 VMQVIDQKQFLGFDTSNPS
-368 DLGYPSANLDRSYTE
+368 YPMANIDRVYTDI
-383 LDPYY
+383 DPYY
-388 GVSME
+388 GEDMT
-393 PFGIEEEWKKQA
+393 PFGIEELWNKRA

-417 AFTPDGKN
+417 AFTPDGKD
-425 IKAKATLEF
+425 IKAKAILEF

-449 LVADSLHGEGQAWEQ
+449 LVTDGLHGEGQAWEQ
-464 SNYLEDNDTKAHFPF
+464 SNYLEENEKGDYPF

-508 DGLIKLPAKVEA
+508 EGLIKLPAKVEA

-556 LINEKG
+556 LLNEKG
-562 QIVNGAKAKV
+562 QIVNGAQAKV

>member
-1 MLRNKTMIQKKQF
+1 MIQKKHF
-14 LGAFIMAAAFAGYT
+14 LGAIIMAAAFAGYSSDS
-28 FNGYADNGLIT
+28 YADNGLIT
-39 YSANTGT
+39 YSANNGT
-46 KEVKYFGTLKK
+46 KEVKYFGTNKK

-89 SNVKIWMTKKL
+89 GNVKIWLTKKL
-100 ALANKKNVADV
+100 TLVNKKNVPDV
-111 MTLDATMDD
+111 MSLDATMDD
-120 STAIVKLATPYTI
+120 STAILKLATPYTI

-138 YIGYSFDIDELTDR
+138 YIGYSFDVVELTEK
-152 TQLPISLIN
+152 TALPISLIN
-161 EKGVQGL
+161 EKGAQGL

-174 TYRAWMD
+174 TYRSWLD

-212 QVNIATPIKLT
+212 QVNTTTPIKLT
-223 LLNRGYKGIK
+223 LLNRGYNGIK

-247 DRLTLDA
+247 DRLTLDV
-254 PIPAYLNASTEF
+254 PTPAYLNASTEF
-266 TITLPAIETKG
+266 TITLPAIEAKG

-294 ETATANSTMAI
+294 ETATANSTMEI
-305 YNKLPKHRPVMEEFT
+305 FNKLPKHRPVMEEFT
-320 GTWCGNCARGWVGLE
+320 GTWCGNCARGWIGLE

-353 VMQVMPVDRFLGFNK
+353 VMQVMPVNSFPGFNK
-368 DLGYPSANLDRSYTE
+368 DLGYPSANLDRSYEE

-464 SNYLEDNDTKAHFPF
+464 SNYLEDNDIKDNYPF
-479 PEADIFFAGSSSIP
+479 PEANIFFAGSSSIQ

-530 SEVDSIKNMANYP
+530 SEVDSIKNEANYP

-592 PAIYNLQGH
+592 PAIYNIQGH

>member
-1 MLRNKTMIQKKQF
+1 MIQKKHF
-14 LGAFIMAAAFAGYT
+14 LGAFIIAAAFAGYT
-28 FNGYADNGLIT
+28 FNSYADNGLIK

-46 KEVKYFGTLKK
+46 KEVKYFGSMKK
-57 ESFDVAMLLADKY
+57 ESYDVAMLLTDKQ
-70 AKGKKIETIKV
+70 AKGKKIESIKV

-89 SNVKIWMTKKL
+89 SNIKIWITKKL
-100 ALANKKNVADV
+100 TLKGKDNVADV
-111 MTLDATMDD
+111 MSMAATMDD

-133 DSDTL
+133 DSDSL
-138 YIGYSFDIDELTDR
+138 YIGYSFDVDTLTDK
-152 TQLPISLIN
+152 TKIPVSLIN

-168 WTHSNR
+168 WMHSSR
-174 TYRAWMD
+174 TYRKWLD
-181 KSTYGCSA
+181 KATYGCSA
-189 MQVELSGFNANDA
+189 MQVEMSGFEANVA

-223 LLNRGYKGIK
+223 LLNRGYNGIK

-238 YSVGDKKGS
+238 YSVGDKKVS
-247 DRLTLDA
+247 DHLTLEA
-254 PIPAYLNASTEF
+254 PIPACLNASTEF

-294 ETATANSTMAI
+294 VTATANSTLAI

-320 GTWCGNCARGWVGLE
+320 GTWCGNCARGWIGLE

-353 VMQVMPVDRFLGFNK
+353 VMQVIDQKLFLGFDTENPS
-368 DLGYPSANLDRSYTE
+368 YPMANIDRVYTDI
-383 LDPYY
+383 DPYY
-388 GVSME
+388 GAEMT
-393 PFGIEEEWKKQA
+393 PFGIEELWTKQA

-417 AFTPDGKN
+417 AFTTDGKD
-425 IKAKATLEF
+425 IKAKAILEF
-434 PEAAND
+434 PEDIND

-449 LVADSLHGEGQAWEQ
+449 LVTDSLHGEGQAWEQ
-464 SNYLEDNDTKAHFPF
+464 SNYLEENEKGDYPF
-479 PEADIFFAGSSSIP
+479 PEADIFFSGSSSIP

-520 EKAFSIEGTI
+520 EKAFTIEGTI
-530 SEVDSIKNMANYP
+530 AEVDSIKNMANYP

>member
-1 MLRNKTMIQKKQF
+1 MIQKKQF

-46 KEVKYFGTLKK
+46 KEVKYFGTAKK

-70 AKGKKIETIKV
+70 TKGKKIETIKV
-81 PFPKDAEI
+81 PFPKNAEI
-89 SNVKIWMTKKL
+89 GNVKIWLTKKL
-100 ALANKKNVADV
+100 TLENKKNVADV
-111 MTLDATMDD
+111 MSLDATMDD
-120 STAIVKLATPYTI
+120 STAIVKFATPYTI

-138 YIGYSFDIDELTDR
+138 YIGYSFDVVELTER

-168 WTHSNR
+168 WTHSSR
-174 TYRAWMD
+174 TYRSWLD

-207 KDYYN
+207 KNYYN
-212 QVNIATPIKLT
+212 QVNIATPINLT
-223 LLNRGYKGIK
+223 LLNRGYNGIK

-238 YSVGDKKGS
+238 YSVGDKKVS
-247 DRLTLDA
+247 DRLTLDT
-254 PIPAYLNASTEF
+254 PIPACLNASTEF
-266 TITLPAIETKG
+266 TITLPAIEAKG

-289 GEANS
+289 GEANG

-320 GTWCGNCARGWVGLE
+320 GTWCGNCSRGWIGLE

-353 VMQVMPVDRFLGFNK
+353 VMQVIDQKNFLGFDTENPA
-368 DLGYPSANLDRSYTE
+368 YPMANIDRVYTDI
-383 LDPYY
+383 DPYY
-388 GVSME
+388 GADMT
-393 PFGIEEEWKKQA
+393 PFGIEEIWKKQA

-417 AFTPDGKN
+417 AFTPDGKDV
-425 IKAKATLEF
+425 KAKAILEF
-434 PEAAND
+434 PEDAND
-440 ADKYSVEFV
+440 ADKYSIEFV
-449 LVADSLHGEGQAWEQ
+449 LVTDGLHGEGQAWEQ
-464 SNYLEDNDTKAHFPF
+464 SNYLEENEKGDYPF

-502 ATTRLR
+502 ATTRLL

-530 SEVDSIKNMANYP
+530 TEVDSIKNMANYP

-556 LINEKG
+556 LLNEKG
-562 QIVNGAKAKV
+562 EIVNGAQAKV

>member
-1 MLRNKTMIQKKQF
+1 MIQKKHF
-14 LGAFIMAAAFAGYT
+14 LGAFIMAVAFAGYT
-28 FNGYADNGLIT
+28 FNGYADNGLVT

-46 KEVKYFGTLKK
+46 KEVKYFGTAKK

-70 AKGKKIETIKV
+70 TKGKKIESIKV
-81 PFPKDAEI
+81 PFPKNAEI
-89 SNVKIWMTKKL
+89 GNVKIWLTKKL
-100 ALANKKNVADV
+100 TLENKKNVADV

-120 STAIVKLATPYTI
+120 STAIVKFATPYTI

-138 YIGYSFDIDELTDR
+138 YIGYSFDVVELTER

-168 WTHSNR
+168 WTHSSR
-174 TYRAWMD
+174 TYRSWLD

-212 QVNIATPIKLT
+212 QVNIATPINLT
-223 LLNRGYKGIK
+223 LLNRGYNGIK

-238 YSVGDKKGS
+238 YSVGDKKVS

-254 PIPAYLNASTEF
+254 PIPACLNASTEF
-266 TITLPAIETKG
+266 TVTLPAIEAKG

-294 ETATANSTMAI
+294 EVATANSTMAI

-320 GTWCGNCARGWVGLE
+320 GTWCGNCARGWIGLE

-353 VMQVMPVDRFLGFNK
+353 VMQVIDQKQFLGFDTENPA
-368 DLGYPSANLDRSYTE
+368 YPMANIDRVYTDI
-383 LDPYY
+383 DPYY
-388 GVSME
+388 GADMT
-393 PFGIEEEWKKQA
+393 PFGIEEIWKKQA

-417 AFTPDGKN
+417 AFTPDGKD
-425 IKAKATLEF
+425 IKAKAILEF
-434 PEAAND
+434 PEDAND

-449 LVADSLHGEGQAWEQ
+449 LVTDGLHGEGQAWEQ
-464 SNYLEDNDTKAHFPF
+464 SNYLEENEKGDYPF

-556 LINEKG
+556 LLNEKG
-562 QIVNGAKAKV
+562 QIVNGAQAKV

>member
-1 MLRNKTMIQKKQF
+1 MIQKKHF

-28 FNGYADNGLIT
+28 FNGYANDGLVT

-46 KEVKYFGTLKK
+46 KEVKYFGTAKK

-70 AKGKKIETIKV
+70 TKGKKIETIKV
-81 PFPKDAEI
+81 PFPKNAEI
-89 SNVKIWMTKKL
+89 GNVKIWLTKKL
-100 ALANKKNVADV
+100 TLENKKNVADV
-111 MTLDATMDD
+111 MSLDATMDD
-120 STAIVKLATPYTI
+120 STAIVKFATPYTI

-138 YIGYSFDIDELTDR
+138 YIGYSFDVVELTER

-168 WTHSNR
+168 WTHSSR
-174 TYRAWMD
+174 TYRSWLD

-212 QVNIATPIKLT
+212 QVNIATPINLT
-223 LLNRGYKGIK
+223 LLNRGYNGIK

-238 YSVGDKKGS
+238 YSVGDKKVS

-254 PIPAYLNASTEF
+254 PIPACLNASTEF
-266 TITLPAIETKG
+266 TVTLPAIEAKG

-294 ETATANSTMAI
+294 EVATANSTMAI

-320 GTWCGNCARGWVGLE
+320 GTWCGNCARGWIGLE

-353 VMQVMPVDRFLGFNK
+353 VMQVIDQKLFLGFDTENPS
-368 DLGYPSANLDRSYTE
+368 YPMANIDRVYTDI
-383 LDPYY
+383 DPYY
-388 GVSME
+388 GADMT
-393 PFGIEEEWKKQA
+393 PFGIEEIWKKQA

-417 AFTPDGKN
+417 AFTPDGKD
-425 IKAKATLEF
+425 IKAKAILEF
-434 PEAAND
+434 PEDTND

-449 LVADSLHGEGQAWEQ
+449 LVTDGLHGEGQAWEQ
-464 SNYLEDNDTKAHFPF
+464 SNYLEENEKGDFPF

-508 DGLIKLPAKVEA
+508 NGLIKLPAKVEA

-530 SEVDSIKNMANYP
+530 TEVDSIKNMANYP

-556 LINEKG
+556 LLNEKG
-562 QIVNGAKAKV
+562 EIVNGAQAKV
-572 TGYETTGIRNINTNA
+572 TGYETTGIRNINNNA

>member
-1 MLRNKTMIQKKQF
+1 MIQKKHF

-28 FNGYADNGLIT
+28 FNGYANDGLVT

-46 KEVKYFGTLKK
+46 KEVKYFGTAKK

-70 AKGKKIETIKV
+70 TKGKKIETIKV
-81 PFPKDAEI
+81 PFPKNAEI
-89 SNVKIWMTKKL
+89 GNVKIWLTKKL

-120 STAIVKLATPYTI
+120 STAIVKFATPYTI

-138 YIGYSFDIDELTDR
+138 YIGYSFDVVELTER

-168 WTHSNR
+168 WTHSSR
-174 TYRAWMD
+174 TYRSWLD

-223 LLNRGYKGIK
+223 LLNRGYNGIK

-238 YSVGDKKGS
+238 YSVGDKKVS
-247 DRLTLDA
+247 DHLTLDA
-254 PIPAYLNASTEF
+254 PIPACLNASTEF
-266 TITLPAIETKG
+266 TVTLPAIEAKG

-294 ETATANSTMAI
+294 EVATANSTMAI

-320 GTWCGNCARGWVGLE
+320 GTWCGNCARGWIGLE

-353 VMQVMPVDRFLGFNK
+353 VMQVIDQKQFLGFDTENPS
-368 DLGYPSANLDRSYTE
+368 YPMANIDRVYTDI
-383 LDPYY
+383 DPYY
-388 GVSME
+388 GADMT
-393 PFGIEEEWKKQA
+393 PFGIEELWKKQA

-417 AFTPDGKN
+417 AFTPDGKD
-425 IKAKATLEF
+425 IKAKAILEF
-434 PEAAND
+434 PEDTND

-449 LVADSLHGEGQAWEQ
+449 LVTDGLHGEGQAWEQ
-464 SNYLEDNDTKAHFPF
+464 SNYLEENEKGDYPF

-530 SEVDSIKNMANYP
+530 TEVDSIKNMANYP

-556 LINEKG
+556 LLNEKG
-562 QIVNGAKAKV
+562 EIVNGAQAKV

-587 AEADV
+587 TEADV

>member
-1 MLRNKTMIQKKQF
+1 MIQKKQF

-28 FNGYADNGLIT
+28 FNGYADNGLVT

-46 KEVKYFGTLKK
+46 KKVKYFGTEKK

-70 AKGKKIETIKV
+70 AKGKKIESIKV

-89 SNVKIWMTKKL
+89 GNVKIWMTKKL
-100 ALANKKNVADV
+100 TLENKKNVADV
-111 MTLDATMDD
+111 ITLDATMDD

-138 YIGYSFDIDELTDR
+138 YIGYSFDVVELTEK
-152 TQLPISLIN
+152 TALPISLIN

-174 TYRAWMD
+174 TYRAWLD
-181 KSTYGCSA
+181 KSIYGCSA

-223 LLNRGYKGIK
+223 LLNRGYNGIK

-238 YSVGDKKGS
+238 YSVGDKKVS

-254 PIPAYLNASTEF
+254 PVPACLNASTEF

-294 ETATANSTMAI
+294 KVATANSTMAI

-320 GTWCGNCARGWVGLE
+320 GTWCGNCARGWIGLE

-353 VMQVMPVDRFLGFNK
+353 VMQVIDQKQFLGFDTSNPS
-368 DLGYPSANLDRSYTE
+368 YPMANIDRVYTDI
-383 LDPYY
+383 DPYY
-388 GVSME
+388 GADMT
-393 PFGIEEEWKKQA
+393 PFGIEELWNKRA

-417 AFTPDGKN
+417 AFTPDGKD
-425 IKAKATLEF
+425 IKAKAILEF

-449 LVADSLHGEGQAWEQ
+449 LVTDGLHGEGQAWEQ
-464 SNYLEDNDTKAHFPF
+464 SNYLEENEKGDYPF

-562 QIVNGAKAKV
+562 QIVNGAQAKV

>member
-1 MLRNKTMIQKKQF
+1 MIQKKHF
-14 LGAFIMAAAFAGYT
+14 LGAIIMAAAFAGYSSDS
-28 FNGYADNGLIT
+28 YADNGLIT
-39 YSANTGT
+39 YSANNGT
-46 KEVKYFGTLKK
+46 KEVKYFGTNKK

-89 SNVKIWMTKKL
+89 GNVKIWLTKKL
-100 ALANKKNVADV
+100 TLVNKKNVPDV
-111 MTLDATMDD
+111 MSLDATMND
-120 STAIVKLATPYTI
+120 STAIVKLTTPYTI

-138 YIGYSFDIDELTDR
+138 YIGYSFDVVELTDK

-174 TYRAWMD
+174 TYRSWMD

-223 LLNRGYKGIK
+223 LLNRGYNGIK

-247 DRLTLDA
+247 DRLTLDV
-254 PIPAYLNASTEF
+254 PTPAYLNASTEF
-266 TITLPAIETKG
+266 TITLPAIEAKG

-294 ETATANSTMAI
+294 ETATANSTMEI
-305 YNKLPKHRPVMEEFT
+305 FNKLPKHRPVMEEFT
-320 GTWCGNCARGWVGLE
+320 GTWCGNCARGWIGLE

-340 HPDFIALAYHSGD
+340 HPEFIALAYHSGD
-353 VMQVMPVDRFLGFNK
+353 VMQVIDQKLFLGFDTENPS
-368 DLGYPSANLDRSYTE
+368 YPMANIDRVYTDI
-383 LDPYY
+383 DPYY
-388 GVSME
+388 GADMT
-393 PFGIEEEWKKQA
+393 PLGIEELWKKQA

-464 SNYLEDNDTKAHFPF
+464 SNYLEDNDTQSNYPF
-479 PEADIFFAGSSSIP
+479 PEANIFFAGSSSIP

-520 EKAFSIEGTI
+520 EKAFSIEGEI
-530 SEVDSIKNMANYP
+530 ANVDSIKNKSGFP

-556 LINEKG
+556 LLNEKG
-562 QIVNGAKAKV
+562 QIMNGAKAKV
-572 TGYETTGIRNINTNA
+572 TGYETTGIRNINNNA
-587 AEADV
+587 TEADV

>member
-1 MLRNKTMIQKKQF
+1 MIQKKHF

-28 FNGYADNGLIT
+28 FNGYADNGLVT

-46 KEVKYFGTLKK
+46 KEVKYFGTAKK

-70 AKGKKIETIKV
+70 TKGKKIESIKV
-81 PFPKDAEI
+81 PFPKNAEI
-89 SNVKIWMTKKL
+89 GNVKIWLTKKL
-100 ALANKKNVADV
+100 TLENKKNVADV
-111 MTLDATMDD
+111 MSLDATMDD
-120 STAIVKLATPYTI
+120 STAIVKFATPYTI

-138 YIGYSFDIDELTDR
+138 YIGYSFDVVELTER

-168 WTHSNR
+168 WTHSSR
-174 TYRAWMD
+174 TYRSWLD

-212 QVNIATPIKLT
+212 QVNIATPINLT
-223 LLNRGYKGIK
+223 LLNRGYNGIK

-238 YSVGDKKGS
+238 YSVGDKKVS
-247 DRLTLDA
+247 DHLTLDA
-254 PIPAYLNASTEF
+254 PIPACLNASTEF
-266 TITLPAIETKG
+266 TVTLPAIEAKG

-294 ETATANSTMAI
+294 EVATANSTMAI

-320 GTWCGNCARGWVGLE
+320 GTWCGNCARGWIGLE

-353 VMQVMPVDRFLGFNK
+353 VMQVIDQKQFLGFDTENPS
-368 DLGYPSANLDRSYTE
+368 YPMANIDRVYTDI
-383 LDPYY
+383 DPYY
-388 GVSME
+388 GADMT
-393 PFGIEEEWKKQA
+393 PFGIEEIWKKQA

-417 AFTPDGKN
+417 AFTPDGKD

-434 PEAAND
+434 PEDAND

-449 LVADSLHGEGQAWEQ
+449 LVTDGLHGEGQAWEQ
-464 SNYLEDNDTKAHFPF
+464 SNYLEENEKGDYPF

-530 SEVDSIKNMANYP
+530 TEVDSIKNMANYP

-556 LINEKG
+556 LLNEKG
-562 QIVNGAKAKV
+562 QIVNGAQAKV
-572 TGYETTGIRNINTNA
+572 TGYETTGIRNINNNA

>member
-1 MLRNKTMIQKKQF
+1 MIQKKHF

-28 FNGYADNGLIT
+28 FNGYANDGLVT

-46 KEVKYFGTLKK
+46 KEVKYFGTAKK

-70 AKGKKIETIKV
+70 TKGKKIETIKV
-81 PFPKDAEI
+81 PFPKNAEI
-89 SNVKIWMTKKL
+89 GNVKIWLTKKL
-100 ALANKKNVADV
+100 TLENKKNVADV

-138 YIGYSFDIDELTDR
+138 YIGYSFDVVELTER

-168 WTHSNR
+168 WTHSSR
-174 TYRAWMD
+174 TYRSWLD

-223 LLNRGYKGIK
+223 LLNRGYNGIK

-238 YSVGDKKGS
+238 YSVGDKKVS
-247 DRLTLDA
+247 DHLTLDA
-254 PIPAYLNASTEF
+254 PIPACLNASTEF
-266 TITLPAIETKG
+266 TVTLPAIEAKG

-294 ETATANSTMAI
+294 EVATANSTMAI

-320 GTWCGNCARGWVGLE
+320 GTWCGNCARGWIGLE

-353 VMQVMPVDRFLGFNK
+353 VMQVIDQKLFLGFDTENPS
-368 DLGYPSANLDRSYTE
+368 YPMANIDRVYTDI
-383 LDPYY
+383 DPYY
-388 GVSME
+388 GADMT
-393 PFGIEEEWKKQA
+393 PFGIEEIWKKQA

-417 AFTPDGKN
+417 AFTPDGKD
-425 IKAKATLEF
+425 IKAKAILEF
-434 PEAAND
+434 PEDAND

-449 LVADSLHGEGQAWEQ
+449 LVTDGLHGEGQAWEQ
-464 SNYLEDNDTKAHFPF
+464 SNYLEENEKGDYPF

-556 LINEKG
+556 LLNEKG
-562 QIVNGAKAKV
+562 QIVNGAQAKV

>member
-1 MLRNKTMIQKKQF
+1 MIQKKHF

-28 FNGYADNGLIT
+28 FNGYANDGLVT

-46 KEVKYFGTLKK
+46 KEVKYFGTAKK

-70 AKGKKIETIKV
+70 TKGKKIETIKV
-81 PFPKDAEI
+81 PFPKNAEI
-89 SNVKIWMTKKL
+89 GNVKIWLTKKL
-100 ALANKKNVADV
+100 TLENKKNVADV

-120 STAIVKLATPYTI
+120 STAIVKLASPYTI

-138 YIGYSFDIDELTDR
+138 YIGYSFDVVELTER

-168 WTHSNR
+168 WTHSSR
-174 TYRAWMD
+174 TYRSWLD

-212 QVNIATPIKLT
+212 QVNIATPINLT
-223 LLNRGYKGIK
+223 LLNRGYNGIK

-238 YSVGDKKGS
+238 YSVGDKKVS
-247 DRLTLDA
+247 DHLTLDA
-254 PIPAYLNASTEF
+254 PIPACLNASTEF
-266 TITLPAIETKG
+266 TVTLPAIEAKG

-294 ETATANSTMAI
+294 EVATANSTMAI

-320 GTWCGNCARGWVGLE
+320 GTWCGNCARGWIGLE

-353 VMQVMPVDRFLGFNK
+353 VMQVIDQKQFLGFDTENPS
-368 DLGYPSANLDRSYTE
+368 YPMANIDRVYTDI
-383 LDPYY
+383 DPYY
-388 GVSME
+388 GADMT
-393 PFGIEEEWKKQA
+393 PFGIEKLWKKQA

-417 AFTPDGKN
+417 AFTPDGKD
-425 IKAKATLEF
+425 IKAKAILEF
-434 PEAAND
+434 PEDTND

-449 LVADSLHGEGQAWEQ
+449 LVTDGLHGEGQAWEQ
-464 SNYLEDNDTKAHFPF
+464 SNYLEENEKGDYPF

-508 DGLIKLPAKVEA
+508 NGLIKLPAKVEA

-530 SEVDSIKNMANYP
+530 TEVDSIKNMANYP

-562 QIVNGAKAKV
+562 EIVNGAQAKV

>member
-1 MLRNKTMIQKKQF
+1 MIQKKHF

-46 KEVKYFGTLKK
+46 KEVKYFGTAKK

-70 AKGKKIETIKV
+70 TKGKKIETIKV
-81 PFPKDAEI
+81 PFPKNAEI
-89 SNVKIWMTKKL
+89 GNVKIWLTKKL
-100 ALANKKNVADV
+100 TLENKKNVPDV
-111 MTLDATMDD
+111 MSLDATMDD
-120 STAIVKLATPYTI
+120 STAIVKFATPYTI

-138 YIGYSFDIDELTDR
+138 YIGYSFDVVELTER

-168 WTHSNR
+168 WTHSSR
-174 TYRAWMD
+174 TYRSWLD

-212 QVNIATPIKLT
+212 QVNIATPINLT
-223 LLNRGYKGIK
+223 LLNRGYNGIK

-238 YSVGDKKGS
+238 YSVGDKKVS

-254 PIPAYLNASTEF
+254 PIPACLNASTEF
-266 TITLPAIETKG
+266 TVTLPAIEAKG

-294 ETATANSTMAI
+294 EVATANSTMAI

-320 GTWCGNCARGWVGLE
+320 GTWCGNCARGWIGLE

-353 VMQVMPVDRFLGFNK
+353 VMQVIDQKNFLGFDTENPA
-368 DLGYPSANLDRSYTE
+368 YPMANIDRVYTDI
-383 LDPYY
+383 DPYY
-388 GVSME
+388 GADMT
-393 PFGIEEEWKKQA
+393 PFGIEKIWKKQA

-417 AFTPDGKN
+417 AFTPDGKD
-425 IKAKATLEF
+425 IKAKAILEF
-434 PEAAND
+434 PEDVND

-449 LVADSLHGEGQAWEQ
+449 LVTDGLHGEGQAWEQ
-464 SNYLEDNDTKAHFPF
+464 SNYLEENEKGDYPF

-530 SEVDSIKNMANYP
+530 TEVDSIKNMANYP

-556 LINEKG
+556 LLNEKG
-562 QIVNGAKAKV
+562 QIMNGAQAKV
-572 TGYETTGIRNINTNA
+572 TGYETTGIRNINNNA

>member
-1 MLRNKTMIQKKQF
+1 MLRTKTMIQKKQF

-70 AKGKKIETIKV
+70 AKGKKIESIKV

-138 YIGYSFDIDELTDR
+138 YIGYSFDVDELTDR

-202 YFEGF
+202 YFDGF

-223 LLNRGYKGIK
+223 LLNRGYNGIK

-247 DRLTLDA
+247 NRLTLDA

-266 TITLPAIETKG
+266 TITLPAIEAKG

-479 PEADIFFAGSSSIP
+479 PEADIFFTGSSSIQ

-530 SEVDSIKNMANYP
+530 SEVDSIKNEANYP

-562 QIVNGAKAKV
+562 EIVNGAKAKV

>member
-1 MLRNKTMIQKKQF
+1 MIQKKHF

-28 FNGYADNGLIT
+28 FNGYANDGLVT

-46 KEVKYFGTLKK
+46 KKVKYFGTEKK

-70 AKGKKIETIKV
+70 AKGKKIESIKV

-89 SNVKIWMTKKL
+89 GNVKIWMTKKL
-100 ALANKKNVADV
+100 TLENKKNVADV

-138 YIGYSFDIDELTDR
+138 YIGYSFDVVELTEK
-152 TQLPISLIN
+152 TALPISLIN

-174 TYRAWMD
+174 TYRAWLD
-181 KSTYGCSA
+181 KSIYGCSA

-223 LLNRGYKGIK
+223 LLNRGYNGIK

-254 PIPAYLNASTEF
+254 PIPACLNASTEF

-294 ETATANSTMAI
+294 KVATANSTMAI

-320 GTWCGNCARGWVGLE
+320 GTWCGNCARGWIGLE

-353 VMQVMPVDRFLGFNK
+353 VMQVIDQKQFLGFDTSNPS
-368 DLGYPSANLDRSYTE
+368 YPMANIDRVYTDI
-383 LDPYY
+383 DPYY
-388 GVSME
+388 GADMT
-393 PFGIEEEWKKQA
+393 PFGIEELWNKRA

-425 IKAKATLEF
+425 IKAKAILEF

-449 LVADSLHGEGQAWEQ
+449 LVTDGLHGEGQAWEQ
-464 SNYLEDNDTKAHFPF
+464 SNYLEENEKGDYPF

-508 DGLIKLPAKVEA
+508 EGLIKLPAKVEA

-530 SEVDSIKNMANYP
+530 SEVDTIKNMANYP

-562 QIVNGAKAKV
+562 EIVNGAQAKV

>member
-1 MLRNKTMIQKKQF
+1 MIQKKHF

-46 KEVKYFGTLKK
+46 KKVKYFGTNKK

-70 AKGKKIETIKV
+70 AKGKKIESIKV

-89 SNVKIWMTKKL
+89 GNVKIWMTKKL
-100 ALANKKNVADV
+100 TLANKKNVADV

-138 YIGYSFDIDELTDR
+138 YIGYSFDVVELTDR

-174 TYRAWMD
+174 TYRSWMD
-181 KSTYGCSA
+181 KSLYGCSA
-189 MQVELSGFNANDA
+189 IQVELSGFNANDA

-223 LLNRGYKGIK
+223 LLNRGYNGIK

-254 PIPAYLNASTEF
+254 PIPACLNASTEF

-277 KYPVTFSIDKVN
+277 KYPVSFSIDKVN

-294 ETATANSTMAI
+294 EVATANSTIAI

-320 GTWCGNCARGWVGLE
+320 GTWCGNCARGWIGLE

-353 VMQVMPVDRFLGFNK
+353 VMQVIDQKQFLGFDTSNPS
-368 DLGYPSANLDRSYTE
+368 YPMANIDRVYTDI
-383 LDPYY
+383 DPYY
-388 GVSME
+388 GEDMT
-393 PFGIEEEWKKQA
+393 PFGIEELWNKRA

-417 AFTPDGKN
+417 AFTPDGKD
-425 IKAKATLEF
+425 IKAKAILEF

-449 LVADSLHGEGQAWEQ
+449 LVTDGLHGEGQAWEQ
-464 SNYLEDNDTKAHFPF
+464 SNYLEENEKGDYPF

-508 DGLIKLPAKVEA
+508 EGLIKLPAKVEA

-556 LINEKG
+556 LLNEKG
-562 QIVNGAKAKV
+562 QIVNGAQAKV

-607 KGLNIIRTKD
+607 KGLNIIHTKD

>member
-1 MLRNKTMIQKKQF
+1 MIQKKHF

-46 KEVKYFGTLKK
+46 KEVKYFGTAKK

-70 AKGKKIETIKV
+70 TKGKKIETIKV
-81 PFPKDAEI
+81 PFPKNAEI
-89 SNVKIWMTKKL
+89 GNVKIWLTKKL
-100 ALANKKNVADV
+100 TLENKKNVADV
-111 MTLDATMDD
+111 MSLDATMDD
-120 STAIVKLATPYTI
+120 STAIVKFATPYTI

-138 YIGYSFDIDELTDR
+138 YIGYSFDVVELTER

-168 WTHSNR
+168 WTHSSR
-174 TYRAWMD
+174 TYRSWLD

-212 QVNIATPIKLT
+212 QVNIATPINLT
-223 LLNRGYKGIK
+223 LLNRGYNGIK

-238 YSVGDKKGS
+238 YSVGDKKVS
-247 DRLTLDA
+247 DHLTLDA
-254 PIPAYLNASTEF
+254 PIPACLNASTEF
-266 TITLPAIETKG
+266 TVTLPAIEAKG

-294 ETATANSTMAI
+294 EVATANSTMAI

-320 GTWCGNCARGWVGLE
+320 GTWCGNCSRGWIGLE

-353 VMQVMPVDRFLGFNK
+353 VMQVIDQKNFLGFDTENPA
-368 DLGYPSANLDRSYTE
+368 YPMANIDRVYTDI
-383 LDPYY
+383 DPYY
-388 GVSME
+388 GADMT
-393 PFGIEEEWKKQA
+393 PFGIEEIWKKQA

-417 AFTPDGKN
+417 AFTPDGKD
-425 IKAKATLEF
+425 IKAKAILEF
-434 PEAAND
+434 PEDAND

-449 LVADSLHGEGQAWEQ
+449 LVTDGLHGEGQAWEQ
-464 SNYLEDNDTKAHFPF
+464 SNYLEENEKGDFPF

-508 DGLIKLPAKVEA
+508 NGLIKLPAKVEA

-530 SEVDSIKNMANYP
+530 TEVDSIKNMANYP

-556 LINEKG
+556 LLNEKG
-562 QIVNGAKAKV
+562 QIVNGAQAKV

>member
-1 MLRNKTMIQKKQF
+1 MIQKKHF

-28 FNGYADNGLIT
+28 FNGYANDGLVT

-46 KEVKYFGTLKK
+46 KEVKYFGTAKK

-70 AKGKKIETIKV
+70 TKGKKIESIKV
-81 PFPKDAEI
+81 PFPKNAEI
-89 SNVKIWMTKKL
+89 GNVKIWLTKKL

-138 YIGYSFDIDELTDR
+138 YIGYSFDVVELTER

-168 WTHSNR
+168 WTHSSR
-174 TYRAWMD
+174 TYRSWLD

-212 QVNIATPIKLT
+212 QVNIATPINLT
-223 LLNRGYKGIK
+223 LLNRGYNGIK

-238 YSVGDKKGS
+238 YSVGDKKVS
-247 DRLTLDA
+247 DHLTLDA
-254 PIPAYLNASTEF
+254 PIPACLNASTEF
-266 TITLPAIETKG
+266 TVTLPAIEAKG

-294 ETATANSTMAI
+294 EVATANSTMAI

-320 GTWCGNCARGWVGLE
+320 GTWCGNCSRGWIGLE

-353 VMQVMPVDRFLGFNK
+353 VMQVIDQKKFLGFDTENPA
-368 DLGYPSANLDRSYTE
+368 YPMANIDRVYTDI
-383 LDPYY
+383 DPYY
-388 GVSME
+388 GADMT
-393 PFGIEEEWKKQA
+393 PFGIEEIWKKQA

-417 AFTPDGKN
+417 AFTPDGKD
-425 IKAKATLEF
+425 IKAKAILEF
-434 PEAAND
+434 PEDTND

-449 LVADSLHGEGQAWEQ
+449 LVTDGLHGEGQAWEQ
-464 SNYLEDNDTKAHFPF
+464 SNYLEENEKGDYPF

-520 EKAFSIEGTI
+520 EKAICIEGTI
-530 SEVDSIKNMANYP
+530 TEVDSIKNMANYP

-556 LINEKG
+556 LLNEKG
-562 QIVNGAKAKV
+562 QIVNGAQAKV
-572 TGYETTGIRNINTNA
+572 TGYETTGIRNINNNA

>member
-1 MLRNKTMIQKKQF
+1 MIQKKHF

-28 FNGYADNGLIT
+28 FNGYANDGLVT

-46 KEVKYFGTLKK
+46 KEVKYFGTAKK

-70 AKGKKIETIKV
+70 TKGKKIETIKV
-81 PFPKDAEI
+81 PFPKNAEI
-89 SNVKIWMTKKL
+89 GNVKIWLTKKL

-111 MTLDATMDD
+111 MTLDATMYD
-120 STAIVKLATPYTI
+120 STAIVKFATPYTI

-138 YIGYSFDIDELTDR
+138 YIGYSFDVVELTER

-168 WTHSNR
+168 WTHSSR
-174 TYRAWMD
+174 TYRSWLD

-212 QVNIATPIKLT
+212 QVNIATPINLT
-223 LLNRGYKGIK
+223 LLNRGYNGIK

-238 YSVGDKKGS
+238 YSVGDKKVS
-247 DRLTLDA
+247 DHLTLEA
-254 PIPAYLNASTEF
+254 PIPACLNASTEF
-266 TITLPAIETKG
+266 TVTLPAIEAKG

-294 ETATANSTMAI
+294 EVATANSTMAI

-320 GTWCGNCARGWVGLE
+320 GTWCGNCARGWIGLE

-353 VMQVMPVDRFLGFNK
+353 VMQVIDQKQFLGFDTSNPS
-368 DLGYPSANLDRSYTE
+368 YPMANIDRVYTDI
-383 LDPYY
+383 DPYY
-388 GVSME
+388 GADMT
-393 PFGIEEEWKKQA
+393 PFGIEELWNKRA

-417 AFTPDGKN
+417 AFTPDGKD

-449 LVADSLHGEGQAWEQ
+449 LVTDGLHGEGQAWEQ
-464 SNYLEDNDTKAHFPF
+464 SNYLEENEKGDYPF

-520 EKAFSIEGTI
+520 EKAFSIEGII

-562 QIVNGAKAKV
+562 QIVNGAQAKV
-572 TGYETTGIRNINTNA
+572 TGYETTGIRNINNNA